1 MVSRRRC
8 HGRRGAGHGRN
19 DGGDDDDGCVSVSV
33 SVSVSV
39 YKEMMEA
46 MMMMDAL
53 PRFPRPLAFLSS
65 S

>member
-1 MVSRRRC
+1 
-8 HGRRGAGHGRN
+8 
-19 DGGDDDDGCVSVSV
+19 
-33 SVSVSV
+33 
-39 YKEMMEA
+39 MMEA